1 MFSRGVTL
9 FLGQFRRSLVLG
21 WDYHWKSRSSN
32 WLPRHHRLWDIAT
45 ALRRHGHHRTLGA
58 LGDRTATCPADGDL
72 TNGDFTKN
80 GDLLVR
86 FK

>member
-1 MFSRGVTL
+1 MGL
-9 FLGQFRRSLVLG
+9 SLEN
-21 WDYHWKSRSSN
+21 S
-32 WLPRHHRLWDIAT
+32 WLQLAPHPRHHPLWDIAT
-45 ALRRHGHHRTLGA
+45 ALRRHGHHRTLGG

-86 FK
+86 FT